1 MAAKLAGV
9 SMYTLM
15 ERAGAAVFSVV
26 RQCYSTTA
34 RLLILAG
41 RGNNGGD
48 AYVVARLAQE
58 QGMRVDLCEFS
69 QSGQLSE
76 DATRARERWLAVGG
90 RATLWND
97 LKLSR
102 IDVVIDGL
110 LGTGITGDVK
120 APYFDIIQQINNSA
134 LPVIAIDVPSGLH
147 ADTGAICGV
156 AMAAQHTVTF
166 VGIKSGLVTGQGKQ
180 FTGELHFESL
190 GIGDEFQRLA
200 DSKGRVFDF
209 RQLRKL
215 PKRATYS
222 HKGTYGKLLCI
233 GGNRG
238 MPGSIRMT
246 AEAAMRCG
254 AGLVKVFCHQENQSM
269 IANGRPELMLESAEE
284 KLLETLHWCSAIVI
298 GPGLGANDWAIR
310 VLKVTLDHALEK
322 HKPIVLDADALNVY
336 SRNRKFILPKHLSII
351 TPHPAEAARI
361 LQSSV
366 AEVEKD
372 RFGKVRELSNQ
383 FDCVALLKGPGS
395 LVASQ
400 GNLWVCKNGNPGMAT
415 AGMGDVLSGVLG
427 ALLSQGMGLRLT
439 AVYGMCLHSYAAD
452 LASAEYGERGLLAS
466 DLFPW
471 LRKLVN

>member
-9 SMYTLM
+9 SLYTLM
-15 ERAGAAVFSVV
+15 ERAGAEVFSVL
-26 RQCYSTTA
+26 RKCYSGA
-34 RLLILAG
+34 SKLLVLAG
-41 RGNNGGD
+41 KGNNGGD
-48 AYVVARLAQE
+48 AYVVAALAAK
-58 QGMRVDLCEFS
+58 QGMQVTVCEFAS
-69 QSGQLSE
+69 EGRWSE
-76 DATRARERWLAVGG
+76 DTTQARNQWLKTPG
-90 RATLWND
+90 RTLLWSEV
-97 LKLSR
+97 KLNHY
-102 IDVVIDGL
+102 DVIVDGL

-120 APYFDIIQQINNSA
+120 APYSDIIHRINNSM

-147 ADTGAICGV
+147 ADSGAVCGV
-156 AMAAQHTVTF
+156 AIQAQHTVTF
-166 VGIKSGLVTGQGKQ
+166 VGIKAGLVTGQGKEYA
-180 FTGELHFESL
+180 GELHFESL

-200 DSKGRVFDF
+200 HTKGRVFDF
-209 RQLRKL
+209 RQLRSL
-215 PKRATYS
+215 PKRSLYS

-233 GGNRG
+233 GGNKG

-254 AGLVKVFCHQENQSM
+254 AGLVKVFCHPDNVAMVAS
-269 IANGRPELMLESAEE
+269 GRPELMIESAEE
-284 KLLETLHWCSAIVI
+284 KLIEALHWCSSIVI

-310 VLKVTLDHALEK
+310 LLKLTLDHALEK
-322 HKPIVLDADALNVY
+322 HKAIVLDADALNLY
-336 SRNRKFILPKHLSII
+336 SRNRKLILPKHLTII
-351 TPHPAEAARI
+351 TPHPAEAARV

-366 AEVEKD
+366 AEVEKN
-372 RFGKVRELSNQ
+372 RYGAVRELSNQ

-427 ALLSQGMGLRLT
+427 ALLAQGMGLRLS

-452 LASAEYGERGLLAS
+452 LASAELGERGLLSS